1 MNLDGAAAIYLRSDF
16 RPNEK
21 TAGTPYSECTYT
33 RGSIPRELHRGMRG
47 RIRPGE
53 LERESGGDHSRPQ
66 SIYLPTVLYARHFS
80 LTLRPPPRDSG
91 NTAMDALD
99 GCFLWKLAKVGRR
112 GKAAWY

>member
-53 LERESGGDHSRPQ
+53 LERESGGGSFKATVNLSPDGFVRASFFINSAAATTGFREHSDGR
-66 SIYLPTVLYARHFS
+66 ARWMLFMEIS
-80 LTLRPPPRDSG
+80 
-91 NTAMDALD
+91 
-99 GCFLWKLAKVGRR
+99 
-112 GKAAWY
+112 